1 MFESHGKRENLH
13 HLIKIN
19 EHKVDVLID
28 MGAFMFMI
36 LINTIRELGLKGENM
51 QNYIKKIILAIFK
64 KNCVT
69 SRLKS
74 R

>member
-13 HLIKIN
+13 LLIKID

-36 LINTIRELGLKGENM
+36 LINTIRELGFKGENM
-51 QNYIKKIILAIFK
+51 QNYI
-64 KNCVT
+64 
-69 SRLKS
+69 
-74 R
+74 